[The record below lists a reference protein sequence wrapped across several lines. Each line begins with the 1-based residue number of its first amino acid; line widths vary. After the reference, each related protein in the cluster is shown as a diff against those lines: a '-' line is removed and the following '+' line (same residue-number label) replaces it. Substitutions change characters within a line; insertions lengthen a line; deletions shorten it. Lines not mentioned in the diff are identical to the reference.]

1 MLPRDRA
8 ILEYLRSPQ
17 GIIFISIVLTVCGI
31 VYILLTGRWEL
42 SFFVIAALLPWAEYW
57 FRRRK
62 K

>member
-17 GIIFISIVLTVCGI
+17 GIIIVSIVLTVCGA
-31 VYILLTGRWEL
+31 VYILMTGRWEL

>member
-17 GIIFISIVLTVCGI
+17 GIIVVSIVLTVCGT
-31 VYILLTGRWEL
+31 VYILMTGRWEL